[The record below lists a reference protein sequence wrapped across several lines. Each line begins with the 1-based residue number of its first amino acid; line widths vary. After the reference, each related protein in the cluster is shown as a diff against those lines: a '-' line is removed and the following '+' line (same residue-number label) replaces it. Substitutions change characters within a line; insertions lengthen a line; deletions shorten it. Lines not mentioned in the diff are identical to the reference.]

1 MIAICHYFTIFAPN
15 MRFFTFILSLYL
27 LALTGLP
34 CTDMLEGEESSASY
48 EFVTTP
54 TGEHSHFHLDICS
67 PFCICTCCQMVIC
80 TPTTY
85 EALTIAQA
93 TATIPSY
100 SYPLTVWSSNYY
112 GNIWTPP
119 KI

>member
-1 MIAICHYFTIFAPN
+1 

-48 EFVTTP
+48 EFVTAPLFLLIITNK
-54 TGEHSHFHLDICS
+54 TSYVHNLTKSHFHLDSCS
-67 PFCICTCCQMVIC
+67 PFCICTCCQMVIS

>member
-1 MIAICHYFTIFAPN
+1 

-48 EFVTTP
+48 EFVTAP
-54 TGEHSHFHLDICS
+54 TGEHSHFHLDSCS
-67 PFCICTCCQMVIC
+67 PFCICCQMVIS